1 MGNGAPVVR
10 RAQPCEETL
19 VLCFVA
25 KVQEIP
31 GGV

>member
-1 MGNGAPVVR
+1 MGNRALGVR
-10 RAQPCEETL
+10 RALPCEETL
-19 VLCFVA
+19 VPCFVA